1 MPDSVLEDMEQ
12 TLFGVLVIV
21 TVSSLSPPYI
31 GGNGSPETLSD
42 MLKVTQLRQEAYLAF
57 KPR

>member
-21 TVSSLSPPYI
+21 TVSLSPPYR

-42 MLKVTQLRQEAYLAF
+42 MLKVTHLRQGAYLEF